1 MFLWEYSF
9 VKNKSNQNP
18 FIVKLKTMVA
28 DISATL
34 SSKN

>member
-9 VKNKSNQNP
+9 VKNKSNQKQ
-18 FIVKLKTMVA
+18 FILKLKTMVA

-34 SSKN
+34 SSKK